1 MDKYENIIEDAGE
14 MDIYALGQACADI
27 DKTIG
32 YIRKIVIKIPS
43 IVEEKMKKLNENR
56 KRIEK
61 YLQS

>member
-1 MDKYENIIEDAGE
+1 MHKYKNIIEDVGE
-14 MDIYALGQACADI
+14 MYIYALGQSCADI

-43 IVEEKMKKLNENR
+43 IVEEKMKKVNENR